1 MKLVNP
7 PFKLAEETLDVILA
21 LGENQVKIDKSKVI
35 KATGKTEAYVKTAIN
50 FLIQLKIISLDGVHI
65 GYVHKQNLEEKKS
78 VCEIIKSALVQFDP
92 YKDFRLQ
99 VQGGKTEKA
108 TLKLIKAVHE
118 IGNELSDLKSIFDAY
133 TKYSKDLVV
142 SIPNNNNNIKKEH
155 ILKNES
161 TSQSPFIHPLRIES
175 LQQSTNS
182 KFDTSRLIQVC
193 KELNHAY
200 EAKNYITVGVLIR
213 IILDHVPPIFN
224 KKTFTEIA
232 NNSPKSFKDVML
244 NLEGFHRKIAD
255 GFLHTQIRSKEYL
268 PTETTV
274 DCRSA
279 IDVLL
284 AEVINQLN

>member
-1 MKLVNP
+1 M
-7 PFKLAEETLDVILA
+7 
-21 LGENQVKIDKSKVI
+21 
-35 KATGKTEAYVKTAIN
+35 
-50 FLIQLKIISLDGVHI
+50 
-65 GYVHKQNLEEKKS
+65 
-78 VCEIIKSALVQFDP
+78 
-92 YKDFRLQ
+92 
-99 VQGGKTEKA
+99 
-108 TLKLIKAVHE
+108 
-118 IGNELSDLKSIFDAY
+118 
-133 TKYSKDLVV
+133 
-142 SIPNNNNNIKKEH
+142 
-155 ILKNES
+155 
-161 TSQSPFIHPLRIES
+161 
-175 LQQSTNS
+175 
-182 KFDTSRLIQVC
+182 C

>member
-1 MKLVNP
+1 MKLINP
-7 PFKLAEETLDVILA
+7 RFKLVEETLDVILT
-21 LGENQVKIDKSKVI
+21 LGENQAKIEKLKVI

-50 FLIQLKIISLDGVHI
+50 FLIQLKIITLDGDYIRLGHQ
-65 GYVHKQNLEEKKS
+65 QNIKVKKS
-78 VCEIIKSALVQFDP
+78 VCEIINLVLVQFDP
-92 YKDFRLQ
+92 YKEFLLQ
-99 VQGGKTEKA
+99 IEGGKTEKA
-108 TLKLIKAVHE
+108 ALKLIKTVYE
-118 IGNELSDLKSIFDAY
+118 ISNDLIDLKSIFDAY
-133 TKYSKDLVV
+133 TKYAHNLLFPISNGKD
-142 SIPNNNNNIKKEH
+142 IKPEH
-155 ILKNES
+155 LRKNES
-161 TSQSPFIHPLRIES
+161 ISYRLFIHPSRIDS

-182 KFDTSRLIQVC
+182 KFDTSRLIQIC
-193 KELNHAY
+193 KEINHAY
-200 EAKNYITVGVLIR
+200 EAENYITVGVLIR
-213 IILDHVPPIFN
+213 VILDHVPPIFN

-279 IDVLL
+279 VDLLL